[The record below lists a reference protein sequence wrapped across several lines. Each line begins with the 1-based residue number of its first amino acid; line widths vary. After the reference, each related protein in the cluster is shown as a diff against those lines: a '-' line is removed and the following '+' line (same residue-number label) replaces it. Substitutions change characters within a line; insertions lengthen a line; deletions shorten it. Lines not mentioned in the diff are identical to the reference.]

1 MTCLCNSDSD
11 NLECVKVMKNKLTY
25 SAKAV
30 LLTRDSDGNWE
41 ETIKTISSKNDFLV
55 LFGDG
60 LTQVN
65 LSKYFK
71 LYYDSNNFENGVMAR
86 CIDMDDEVYFLS
98 GKLLFVL
105 CDDEKPIDITSEAFE
120 SMKKI
125 VTLY

>member
-1 MTCLCNSDSD
+1 MARLYNSGSD
-11 NLECVKVMKNKLTY
+11 NSECVKVMKNILTY
-25 SAKAV
+25 NAKAV

-71 LYYDSNNFENGVMAR
+71 LYYDSSDFENGVMAR
-86 CIDMDDEVYFLS
+86 CIDMNDEVYFLS

-105 CDDEKPIDITSEAFE
+105 CDDEKPIDITNEALK